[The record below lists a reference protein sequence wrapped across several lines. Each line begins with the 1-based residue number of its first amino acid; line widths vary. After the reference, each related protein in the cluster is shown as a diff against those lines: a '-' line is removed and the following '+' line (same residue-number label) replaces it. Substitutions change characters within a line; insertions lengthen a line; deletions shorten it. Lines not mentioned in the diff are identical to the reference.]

1 MSGSRKE
8 RVAEAIRGN
17 LSEVIS
23 REVKD
28 PRVRAAGLVGVNH
41 VEVNRDLSVARIYV
55 SFFGGDTSD
64 KAAARAMEG
73 LESVAGFLRGH
84 VARRLGLKRAPEL
97 RFLHD
102 TSPDFRES
110 LDEIRRQDAERGD
123 AEPAAA
129 ADAAVA
135 APDEDPSDDR
145 GD

>member
-1 MSGSRKE
+1 MSGPRKE

-17 LSEVIS
+17 LSEVIA

-28 PRVRAAGLVGVNH
+28 PRVSAAGLVGVNH
-41 VEVNRDLSVARIYV
+41 VEVNRDLSVARVYV
-55 SFFGGDTSD
+55 SFFGGDSSE
-64 KAAARAMEG
+64 KAAARAMAG

-110 LDEIRRQDAERGD
+110 LDEIRRQDAERGA
-123 AEPAAA
+123 AEPDATAAT
-129 ADAAVA
+129 
-135 APDEDPSDDR
+135 PDEDPSDDR